1 MNIIYK
7 IFYMLVGRSIESELR
22 TNKIVKLRYDF
33 INERKRDILFLLYFS
48 LINAPSSE
56 YDNFS
61 NKTLIMLN
69 KIDKKIDELR
79 QYLIEF
85 SVYNLKSK
93 SRNYTFNMICNCS
106 FLLFVN
112 MAFIISDVSL
122 VNSLL
127 PLLGC
132 TILSVSKSIID
143 TQKYKYECSEDYVD
157 VIESLLF
164 DLDVL
169 KKDVNEYIEAR
180 TAIKYEDITLEKI
193 INFASSFDV
202 DFELSDL
209 SKSRLDI
216 NESSE
221 NTHGKSSDNTTINK
235 TDDEEIIVE
244 EVEVS
249 REVGEKGRSKVRKRK
264 R

>member
-33 INERKRDILFLLYFS
+33 INERKRDILFLLHFS

-61 NKTLIMLN
+61 NKNLIMLN
-69 KIDKKIDELR
+69 KIDKKIDEL
-79 QYLIEF
+79 
-85 SVYNLKSK
+85 
-93 SRNYTFNMICNCS
+93 FNIICNFS
-106 FLLFVN
+106 FLLIVN
-112 MAFIISDVSL
+112 ILFITSDVSL

-164 DLDVL
+164 DLDAL
-169 KKDVNEYIEAR
+169 KRDVNEYIEAR

-202 DFELSDL
+202 EFELSDL

-216 NESSE
+216 N
-221 NTHGKSSDNTTINK
+221 KSSDNTLGKSSDSTTINE
-235 TDDEEIIVE
+235 TNDEKITVE
-244 EVEVS
+244 RAKV
-249 REVGEKGRSKVRKRK
+249 RPNVGKKGSKVRKRK

>member
-1 MNIIYK
+1 M
-7 IFYMLVGRSIESELR
+7 
-22 TNKIVKLRYDF
+22 YD
-33 INERKRDILFLLYFS
+33 DL
-48 LINAPSSE
+48 
-56 YDNFS
+56 S

-85 SVYNLKSK
+85 SEYNLKSK
-93 SRNYTFNMICNCS
+93 SRNYTLNIICNFS
-106 FLLFVN
+106 FLLIIN
-112 MAFIISDVSL
+112 MVFIIGDVSL
-122 VNSLL
+122 ANSLL

-132 TILSVSKSIID
+132 TTLSVSKSIID
-143 TQKYKYECSEDYVD
+143 TQKYKYECSDEYLD

-193 INFASSFDV
+193 IDFASSFDV

>member
-22 TNKIVKLRYDF
+22 TNKIVKLGYDF
-33 INERKRDILFLLYFS
+33 INERKKDILFLLYFS
-48 LINAPSSE
+48 LTNVSSSV
-56 YDNFS
+56 YDDFS

-69 KIDKKIDELR
+69 KIDKKIDELK

-85 SVYNLKSK
+85 SVYKLKSN
-93 SRNYTFNMICNCS
+93 SINYRLNMICNCS

-112 MAFIISDVSL
+112 MAFIIGDVSL
-122 VNSLL
+122 INSLL

-132 TILSVSKSIID
+132 TTLAVSKSIID
-143 TQKYKYECSEDYVD
+143 TLKYRYECSDDYVD
-157 VIESLLF
+157 VIDSLLH

-169 KKDVNEYIEAR
+169 KRNVKKYIEAR
-180 TAIKYEDITLEKI
+180 KAIEYEDITLGEI

-202 DFELSDL
+202 DFELSGL

-249 REVGEKGRSKVRKRK
+249 REVGDKGRSKVRKRK

>member
-1 MNIIYK
+1 
-7 IFYMLVGRSIESELR
+7 MLVGRSIESELR
-22 TNKIVKLRYDF
+22 TNKIVKLGYDF

-48 LINAPSSE
+48 LTNVSSSV
-56 YDNFS
+56 YDDFS

-69 KIDKKIDELR
+69 KIDKKIDELK

-85 SVYNLKSK
+85 SVYKLKSN
-93 SRNYTFNMICNCS
+93 SINYRLNMICNCS

-112 MAFIISDVSL
+112 MAFIIGDVSL
-122 VNSLL
+122 INSLL

-132 TILSVSKSIID
+132 TTLAVSKSIID
-143 TQKYKYECSEDYVD
+143 TLKYRYECSDDYVD
-157 VIESLLF
+157 VIDGLLH

-169 KKDVNEYIEAR
+169 KRNVKKYIEAR
-180 TAIKYEDITLEKI
+180 KAIEYEDITLGEI

-202 DFELSDL
+202 DFELSGL

-249 REVGEKGRSKVRKRK
+249 REVGDKGRSKVRKRK

>member
-1 MNIIYK
+1 
-7 IFYMLVGRSIESELR
+7 MLVGRSIESELR

-33 INERKRDILFLLYFS
+33 INERKRDILFLLHFS

-61 NKTLIMLN
+61 NKNLIRLN
-69 KIDKKIDELR
+69 KIDKKIDELI

-85 SVYNLKSK
+85 SKYSLKNK
-93 SRNYTFNMICNCS
+93 GRNYLFNIICNFS
-106 FLLFVN
+106 FLLIVN
-112 MAFIISDVSL
+112 TLFITSDVSL

-164 DLDVL
+164 DLDAL
-169 KKDVNEYIEAR
+169 KRDVNEYIEAR

-193 INFASSFDV
+193 IELLSS
-202 DFELSDL
+202 LPSSDL

-221 NTHGKSSDNTTINK
+221 NPLGKSSDSTTLNK
-235 TDDEEIIVE
+235 TDDEEITVE
-244 EVEVS
+244 EVEVN
-249 REVGEKGRSKVRKRK
+249 REVGEKRKSKVRKRK

>member
-1 MNIIYK
+1 
-7 IFYMLVGRSIESELR
+7 MLVGRSIESELKA
-22 TNKIVKLRYDF
+22 NKIVKLRYDF

-61 NKTLIMLN
+61 NKNLIRLN

-85 SVYNLKSK
+85 SKYSLKNK
-93 SRNYTFNMICNCS
+93 GRNYLFNIICNFS
-106 FLLFVN
+106 FLLIIN
-112 MAFIISDVSL
+112 MVFIIGDVSL
-122 VNSLL
+122 ANSLL

-132 TILSVSKSIID
+132 TTLSVSKSIID
-143 TQKYKYECSEDYVD
+143 TQKYRYECSDEYLD

-193 INFASSFDV
+193 IDFASSFDV

-221 NTHGKSSDNTTINK
+221 NTLGKSSDSTTLNK
-235 TDDEEIIVE
+235 TDDEEITVE
-244 EVEVS
+244 EVEVR
-249 REVGEKGRSKVRKRK
+249 REVGEKRKSKVRKRK

>member
-1 MNIIYK
+1 M
-7 IFYMLVGRSIESELR
+7 
-22 TNKIVKLRYDF
+22 
-33 INERKRDILFLLYFS
+33 
-48 LINAPSSE
+48 
-56 YDNFS
+56 
-61 NKTLIMLN
+61 
-69 KIDKKIDELR
+69 
-79 QYLIEF
+79 
-85 SVYNLKSK
+85 
-93 SRNYTFNMICNCS
+93 
-106 FLLFVN
+106 
-112 MAFIISDVSL
+112 
-122 VNSLL
+122 

-164 DLDVL
+164 DLDAL
-169 KKDVNEYIEAR
+169 KRDVNEYIEAR

-193 INFASSFDV
+193 IDFASSFDV

-209 SKSRLDI
+209 NKSRLDI

-235 TDDEEIIVE
+235 TDDEEITVKE
-244 EVEVS
+244 AEV
-249 REVGEKGRSKVRKRK
+249 RPNVGKKESKVRKRK

>member
-61 NKTLIMLN
+61 NKNLIRLN

-85 SVYNLKSK
+85 SKYSLKNK
-93 SRNYTFNMICNCS
+93 GRNYLFNIICNFS
-106 FLLFVN
+106 FLLIVN
-112 MAFIISDVSL
+112 TLFITSDVSL

-132 TILSVSKSIID
+132 TILSVSKSMID
-143 TQKYKYECSEDYVD
+143 TQKYKYECSDDYLD

-169 KKDVNEYIEAR
+169 KRNVNEYIEAR

-202 DFELSDL
+202 EFELSDL

-221 NTHGKSSDNTTINK
+221 NTLGKSSGSTTLNK
-235 TDDEEIIVE
+235 TDDEEITVE
-244 EVEVS
+244 EVEVN
-249 REVGEKGRSKVRKRK
+249 REVGEKRKSKVRKRK

>member
-61 NKTLIMLN
+61 NKNLIRLN

-85 SVYNLKSK
+85 SKYSLKNK
-93 SRNYTFNMICNCS
+93 GRNYLFNIICNFS
-106 FLLFVN
+106 FLLIVN
-112 MAFIISDVSL
+112 TLFIIGDVSL
-122 VNSLL
+122 ANSLL

-132 TILSVSKSIID
+132 TTLSVSKSIID
-143 TQKYKYECSEDYVD
+143 TQKYKYECSDEYLD
-157 VIESLLF
+157 VIDSLLF

-180 TAIKYEDITLEKI
+180 TAIRYEDITLEKI

-202 DFELSDL
+202 EFELSDL

-221 NTHGKSSDNTTINK
+221 NTLGKSSDSTTLNK
-235 TDDEEIIVE
+235 TDDEEITVE
-244 EVEVS
+244 EVEVR
-249 REVGEKGRSKVRKRK
+249 REVGEKRKSKVRKRK

>member
-1 MNIIYK
+1 M
-7 IFYMLVGRSIESELR
+7 
-22 TNKIVKLRYDF
+22 
-33 INERKRDILFLLYFS
+33 
-48 LINAPSSE
+48 
-56 YDNFS
+56 
-61 NKTLIMLN
+61 
-69 KIDKKIDELR
+69 
-79 QYLIEF
+79 
-85 SVYNLKSK
+85 
-93 SRNYTFNMICNCS
+93 
-106 FLLFVN
+106 
-112 MAFIISDVSL
+112 

-164 DLDVL
+164 DLDAL
-169 KKDVNEYIEAR
+169 KRDVNEYIEAR

-193 INFASSFDV
+193 IDFASSFDV

-209 SKSRLDI
+209 NKSRLDI

-221 NTHGKSSDNTTINK
+221 NTLGKSSDSTTLNK
-235 TDDEEIIVE
+235 TDDEEITVE

-249 REVGEKGRSKVRKRK
+249 RKVGEKRKSKVRKRK

>member
-33 INERKRDILFLLYFS
+33 INERKRDIFFLLYFS
-48 LINAPSSE
+48 LTNVSSSV
-56 YDNFS
+56 YDDLS

-85 SVYNLKSK
+85 SEYNLKSK
-93 SRNYTFNMICNCS
+93 SRNYTLNIICNFS
-106 FLLFVN
+106 FLLIIN
-112 MAFIISDVSL
+112 MVFIIGDVSL
-122 VNSLL
+122 ANSLL

-132 TILSVSKSIID
+132 TTLSVSKSIID
-143 TQKYKYECSEDYVD
+143 TQKYRYECSDDYVD

-193 INFASSFDV
+193 IDFASSFDV

>member
-1 MNIIYK
+1 
-7 IFYMLVGRSIESELR
+7 MLVARSIESELR

-61 NKTLIMLN
+61 NKNLIRLN

-85 SVYNLKSK
+85 SKYSLKNK
-93 SRNYTFNMICNCS
+93 GRNYTLNIICNFS
-106 FLLFVN
+106 FLLIVN
-112 MAFIISDVSL
+112 TLFITSDVSL

-143 TQKYKYECSEDYVD
+143 TQKYKYECSDEYLD

-169 KKDVNEYIEAR
+169 KRDVNEYIEAR
-180 TAIKYEDITLEKI
+180 TAIRYEDITLEKI

-202 DFELSDL
+202 EFELSDL

-221 NTHGKSSDNTTINK
+221 NTLGKSSDSTTLNK
-235 TDDEEIIVE
+235 TDDEEITVE
-244 EVEVS
+244 EVEVR
-249 REVGEKGRSKVRKRK
+249 REVGEKRKSKVRKRK